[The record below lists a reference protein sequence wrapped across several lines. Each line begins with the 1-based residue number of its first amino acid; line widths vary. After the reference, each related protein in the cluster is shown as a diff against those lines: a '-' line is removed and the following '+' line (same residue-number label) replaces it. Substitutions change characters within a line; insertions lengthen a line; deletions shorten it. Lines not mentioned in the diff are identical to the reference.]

1 MQGISHH
8 TKIIHA
14 ANNTTHKYR
23 SKYIKLLFR
32 SNTQHSIASCTSKK
46 MAMMLCLPSEPL
58 ISDTAHRR
66 AEENSQPF
74 TKPRR
79 RASRLQL
86 RKTCPPRRTLPL
98 ALNRPTAP
106 HHPAAQ
112 YKRPSSTRLLG
123 GLLSIFLLLSI
134 LRLGP
139 WGSWDSDPDPS
150 PRPSRLG
157 APIEAAAS
165 GKILLHRFSVH
176 MDLHFTSFTRC
187 RF

>member
-1 MQGISHH
+1 
-8 TKIIHA
+8 
-14 ANNTTHKYR
+14 
-23 SKYIKLLFR
+23 
-32 SNTQHSIASCTSKK
+32 
-46 MAMMLCLPSEPL
+46 MLCLPSEPL

-157 APIEAAAS
+157 APIEVAAS
-165 GKILLHRFSVH
+165 GKILLNRF
-176 MDLHFTSFTRC
+176 LFTWTCISPHSRAVGF
-187 RF
+187 RFHLFRRGLELEARRGGLGSCCGLQEAFQGRIWWKSGLAG